1 MVLALSSSRDSC
13 HVCPAD
19 HRGWTKEPAFL
30 VKCAPLIPATTPQQL
45 RPDVTSSKQRSLRI
59 QASTKFRTQES
70 GTLWRQATKWL
81 LWCPKR
87 MQQVAPQM
95 KWYGPASDWD
105 GIKGFNMVH
114 EFGKTNPVN
123 QVRTFVNVHLE
134 VCLNL
139 LRRLTEFKTN
149 MQTFLG
155 FASRET
161 TEWFGTRHHRWTPLK
176 IGTQKIQLSSI

>member
-19 HRGWTKEPAFL
+19 HSGWTKEPAFH
-30 VKCAPLIPATTPQQL
+30 VKCATLIPATTPQQL

-59 QASTKFRTQES
+59 QASTKFRTQDS

-81 LWCPKR
+81 LWCPKQ
-87 MQQVAPQM
+87 MQQVAPQT

-114 EFGKTNPVN
+114 DNNIVRKDTPSQSGSDVCKRPPWSVSKPAPKAHRIQNQHVN
-123 QVRTFVNVHLE
+123 LPWFCLTRNNGMVRH
-134 VCLNL
+134 
-139 LRRLTEFKTN
+139 
-149 MQTFLG
+149 
-155 FASRET
+155 
-161 TEWFGTRHHRWTPLK
+161 
-176 IGTQKIQLSSI
+176 